1 MANDLIIKQV
11 NFENVNMIA
20 CKTTDGKINVGI
32 RSICDG
38 LGVAFNGQ
46 MERINRDDI
55 LPIGVRKIRIPT
67 QSGEQET
74 NMLDIEF
81 LPFFLTGIKSS
92 MVKPEIAPK
101 IIKFKLKAKDVLA
114 EAFLK
119 TVKRNSLP
127 YLDQLGK
134 ALRENIKLTKGLSMP
149 NQLRSRANALRR
161 LQDQT
166 GVDYSFDIQLLEAD
180 ADAQEQKLLQT
191 EARAVQKQAEA
202 EAKAE
207 RKETKALANTP
218 TGQASQALEWL
229 RIEYTKQGEKLAH
242 VHEDWLLVRSDLW
255 KMWAGKH
262 KLNLTMICRELH
274 NQGIVEK
281 HSESGRE
288 RYGIGKRINGKA
300 YTFIWLKKDKLD
312 WLTGTESQTN

>member
-11 NFENVNMIA
+11 NFEDVNMVA
-20 CKTTDGKINVGI
+20 CKMPDGKINVGI

-38 LGVAFNGQ
+38 LGVDYLGQ
-46 MERINRDDI
+46 MQRINRDDI
-55 LPIGVRKIRIPT
+55 LPLGVCKIHIPT
-67 QSGEQET
+67 RGGEQET

-92 MVKPEIAPK
+92 MVKPEIAPR
-101 IIKFKLKAKDVLA
+101 IVEFKLKAKDALA

-166 GVDYSFDIQLLEAD
+166 GVDYSFDIQLLISD
-180 ADAQEQKLLQT
+180 ADAQEQKLIQA
-191 EARAVQKQAEA
+191 EARAAQKQAEA

-207 RKETKALANTP
+207 RRETKALANTP
-218 TGQASQALEWL
+218 TGQAKQALEWL
-229 RIEYTKQGEKLAH
+229 RIEYAKQGDKLAH
-242 VHEDWLLVRSDLW
+242 IHEEWLLVRYDLW
-255 KMWAGKH
+255 KIWAGKN
-262 KLNLTMICRELH
+262 KLNLTLVLRELH
-274 NQGIVEK
+274 SQEIVEK
-281 HSESGRE
+281 FSSGGRE
-288 RYGIGKRINGKA
+288 RFGISKRIDGKQLSFV
-300 YTFIWLKKDKLD
+300 YVRREKINWLKLRVV
-312 WLTGTESQTN
+312 

>member
-1 MANDLIIKQV
+1 VVLGIENLAVVRLTIAEQKHDVFVKDYRNQRVVTLREVDTLHGRVEGTARRNFNDNRKHFIEGEDFFVRNSYEAKTEFGITAPNGLTLLTESGYLMLVKSFTDDLAWQV
-11 NFENVNMIA
+11 QRQLVKHYFR
-20 CKTTDGKINVGI
+20 GKV
-32 RSICDG
+32 S
-38 LGVAFNGQ
+38 
-46 MERINRDDI
+46 
-55 LPIGVRKIRIPT
+55 P
-67 QSGEQET
+67 
-74 NMLDIEF
+74 
-81 LPFFLTGIKSS
+81 
-92 MVKPEIAPK
+92 
-101 IIKFKLKAKDVLA
+101 
-114 EAFLK
+114 
-119 TVKRNSLP
+119 KRNSLP

-134 ALRENIKLTKGLSMP
+134 ALREDAKLSKGLSLP
-149 NQLRSRANALRR
+149 NQLRSRAEALIK

-166 GVDYSFDIQLLEAD
+166 GVDYSQQINMLFAD
-180 ADAQEQKLLQT
+180 ADAQEAKQKET
-191 EARAVQKQAEA
+191 VI
-202 EAKAE
+202 KAE
-207 RKETKALANTP
+207 QETKALANTP